1 MKIIKISLLSILL
14 WSCAQQ
20 VSLYPEGIT
29 KELITISIPDTN
41 MPLQIFRNPEG
52 AEILLRFNLNRSL
65 DEFENR
71 LNSKKKI
78 KYALHIIKT
87 IEGKRYVDAPRN
99 IFTLNDSIGSTTV
112 FLNQPFNFAQGKRIP
127 KWDAGAISTGFIT
140 FYYKCAYTDV
150 NNKIHEGI
158 VSNILEVPA
167 VFHIYKIY

>member
-1 MKIIKISLLSILL
+1 MLL

-41 MPLQIFRNPEG
+41 MPLQILRNPEG

-87 IEGKRYVDAPRN
+87 TEGNRYYDERRN
-99 IFTLNDSIGSTTV
+99 IFTLADSTGSTTV
-112 FLNQPFNFAQGKRIP
+112 FLNQPFNLARGKRIRNW
-127 KWDAGAISTGFIT
+127 WDVRRISKGFIT

-150 NNKIHEGI
+150 NNKIHEEI

-167 VFHIYKIY
+167 IFQIY

>member
-41 MPLQIFRNPEG
+41 MPLQILRNPEG

-87 IEGKRYVDAPRN
+87 IEGKRYYNAPRN
-99 IFTLNDSIGSTTV
+99 IFTLTDSIGSTTV
-112 FLNQPFNFAQGKRIP
+112 FLNQPFNLPQGWRIQ
-127 KWDAGAISTGFIT
+127 KSNTRAIMGFIT

-150 NNKIHEGI
+150 NNKKHEEI
-158 VSNILEVPA
+158 VTNKLVVPA
-167 VFHIYKIY
+167 VYSINYRF